1 MTPWTVAYE
10 TPLFMELS
18 RQEYCR
24 GLSFSS
30 PGDCPNPEIE
40 PRSPKLQVDSLQ
52 TEPPGKIQRK
62 KVKGLE
68 NIPLKEKKKRSLF
81 IFGSAGSS
89 LLHGSS
95 LVSGSGTTI
104 ALVHGLLTVV
114 TSVAEH
120 GPMGSRAVQLQ

>member
-18 RQEYCR
+18 RQEYCL

-30 PGDCPNPEIE
+30 PGDRPNPEIE

-62 KVKGLE
+62 KVKRLGE
-68 NIPLKEKKKRSLF
+68 YPFKRKKKE
-81 IFGSAGSS
+81 
-89 LLHGSS
+89 
-95 LVSGSGTTI
+95 VY
-104 ALVHGLLTVV
+104 
-114 TSVAEH
+114 
-120 GPMGSRAVQLQ
+120 

>member
-62 KVKGLE
+62 KVKRLGE
-68 NIPLKEKKKRSLF
+68 YPFKRKKKKEVYLF
-81 IFGSAGSS
+81 LA
-89 LLHGSS
+89 LLG
-95 LVSGSGTTI
+95 LRYFM
-104 ALVHGLLTVV
+104 ALL
-114 TSVAEH
+114 
-120 GPMGSRAVQLQ
+120 

>member
-68 NIPLKEKKKRSLF
+68 NIPLKEKKKKFIYFWLCWVFVTSWLFFSFREWDYYRSGPWASHCSDF
-81 IFGSAGSS
+81 SCGAW
-89 LLHGSS
+89 
-95 LVSGSGTTI
+95 
-104 ALVHGLLTVV
+104 AHGL
-114 TSVAEH
+114 
-120 GPMGSRAVQLQ
+120 